1 MAKSA
6 ICFITGFPRSGTTLV
21 ERLIANQEDTF
32 VAHQLFPTLLI
43 NLKKAFLKET
53 GNLRSYPFIPYPNSK
68 ERIEFNAY
76 LEGKHISELEYK
88 TWMLEGA
95 DYPAM
100 GEKAILKTLPLLS
113 GSLNNVISNQLKS
126 MSSSSDQIIGFKD
139 VMMDEFIPY
148 FEKQDFKN
156 VVVVRDPRA
165 VIASLINSS
174 EMGEYRPTLYNLQLW
189 KRMLRTAEVNNAHV
203 IKYEDL
209 VSNSGYTLKALSNY
223 LGKEVSVEVFPL
235 KNNKGEDW
243 NGNSSFKQLDQLSSH
258 GVDGYKNKLSNKAIT
273 YIESICKQEMETL
286 GYTTSK
292 ASNLIDIL
300 SLEDPFEITHRNFLD
315 WDNKE
320 ELALEMARM

>member
-1 MAKSA
+1 MAEST

-21 ERLIANQEDTF
+21 ERLIGNQKDAF

-43 NLKKAFLKET
+43 NLKKEFLKEA
-53 GNLRSYPFIPYPNSK
+53 GNLRSYPFIPYPSSK

-76 LEGKHISELEYK
+76 LESKQISELEYK
-88 TWMLEGA
+88 TWMLEGT

-100 GEKAILKTLPLLS
+100 GEKATLKTLPQLS
-113 GSLNNVISNQLKS
+113 GSLNNVISSQLRN
-126 MSSSSDQIIGFKD
+126 MSFSSDQLVGFKD

-156 VVVVRDPRA
+156 LVVVRDPRA

-189 KRMLRTAEVNNAHV
+189 KRMLRNARASNAHV
-203 IKYEDL
+203 LKYEDL
-209 VSNSGYTLKALSNY
+209 VSNSDDTLKALSNY
-223 LGKEVSVEVFPL
+223 LGKEVSIEVFPL
-235 KNNKGEDW
+235 RNNKGEDW

-273 YIESICKQEMETL
+273 YIESICKQEMGTL
-286 GYTTSK
+286 GYTISK

-315 WDNKE
+315 WDNKS
-320 ELALEMARM
+320 ELALEVARM